1 MPDGLTILT
10 AVIFTYYLTA
20 AFVPGIRHRWGA
32 SKSFSLTR
40 TNRGEERNVQVRVQ
54 PRMGFLSCLGFSVFF
69 AGFATHSLFTGPIV
83 MEILVTA
90 FVVIGVGAVADWTF
104 EPTTYRQ
111 KSIQAP
117 SKDGKASARGKR
129 VQ

>member
-40 TNRGEERNVQVRVQ
+40 TNRGVERNVQVRVQ

-69 AGFATHSLFTGPIV
+69 AGLTTHSLFTGPIV

-104 EPTTYRQ
+104 ESYNLPTEVN
-111 KSIQAP
+111 SSP
-117 SKDGKASARGKR
+117 VKR
-129 VQ
+129 WKG